1 MIKKI
6 LFTFIFAIF
15 LVLPVLATQVEL
27 IDKNEDACMQKAIST
42 ADMLKCT
49 TIANTAWDKEMN
61 KYYKLLMKKLPTA
74 QKNDLLKAQKSWLL
88 FRDNDASFVN
98 NSIRDSRQ
106 GTMYINIAGGERR
119 ELVKQRAIQLRNYY
133 QIISE

>member
-6 LFTFIFAIF
+6 LFTFIFSIF
-15 LVLPVLATQVEL
+15 LVLPALATQVEL
-27 IDKNEDACMQKAIST
+27 IDKNEDACLQKAVST

-61 KYYKLLMKKLPTA
+61 KYYNLLIKKLPTT
-74 QKNDLLKAQKSWLL
+74 QRTDLLKAQKAWLI
-88 FRDNDASFVN
+88 FRDNDAGFVN
-98 NSIRDSRQ
+98 SSIRDGKQ
-106 GTMYINIAGGERR
+106 GTMYINIASGERR

>member
-1 MIKKI
+1 
-6 LFTFIFAIF
+6 
-15 LVLPVLATQVEL
+15 
-27 IDKNEDACMQKAIST
+27 
-42 ADMLKCT
+42 MLKCT

-61 KYYKLLMKKLPTA
+61 KYYNLLIKKLPTA

-98 NSIRDSRQ
+98 NSIRDGKQ
-106 GTMYINIAGGERR
+106 GTMYINIASGEKR

-133 QIISE
+133 QIIYE